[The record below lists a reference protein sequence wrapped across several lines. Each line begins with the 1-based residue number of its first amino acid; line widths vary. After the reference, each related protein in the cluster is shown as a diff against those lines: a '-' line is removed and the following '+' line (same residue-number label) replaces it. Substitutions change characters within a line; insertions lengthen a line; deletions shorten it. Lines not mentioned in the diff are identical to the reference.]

1 MMELAFQIAV
11 AVVILIVILS
21 MTKFRICRIVKPG
34 SPLNGQIVSK
44 VLAQNTP
51 NEDTSKPMPGER
63 VWMDLSNGGASAKP
77 ILDSEKFFK
86 YRVFSS
92 RYNSILPFL
101 VEASTYL
108 NNERLG
114 QIDSIAPRLG
124 LMEADINGSLKAV
137 LGNDNDGIAITA
149 QLDND
154 TLAVAAAPSNL
165 TPVSVHFVKL
175 SKSLIAERD
184 KYSTM
189 APAEAFKEI
198 ARQKNIPS
206 SELVGKQ
213 HTTQDYNFRLPYAQ
227 SVDTSVE
234 SGGYIFTEHRLDV
247 NPKYGRL
254 SYFVISNQTNNELI
268 VSTARL

>member
-44 VLAQNTP
+44 VPVADIP
-51 NEDTSKPMPGER
+51 KEDTSKPRPGER
-63 VWMDLSNGGASAKP
+63 VWMDLANGGASAKP
-77 ILDSEKFFK
+77 IENSELFFK

-92 RYNSILPFL
+92 RFTNVTQIL
-101 VEASTYL
+101 VEDSLYL
-108 NNERLG
+108 DRERTDL
-114 QIDSIAPRLG
+114 IDSTSPRFG
-124 LMEADINGSLKAV
+124 LMEADSKGSLKAV
-137 LGNDNDGIAITA
+137 VGNNNDGIAIST
-149 QLDND
+149 QFGND
-154 TLAVAAAPSNL
+154 VVAVAAAPQNL
-165 TPVSVHFVKL
+165 TPVSAHFVKL
-175 SKSLIAERD
+175 SKSRVTQRD
-184 KYSTM
+184 KYASM

-198 ARQKNIPS
+198 AKQKNIPS
-206 SELVGKQ
+206 SELAGKQ

-247 NPKYGRL
+247 DPRYGRL

-268 VSTARL
+268 VSTAAL